1 MSASN
6 AVQLRNPSSIY
17 FGKIVS
23 RGDFVKSTSGAH
35 VIALIDKWAAQGM
48 EMLIANA
55 AWKTYYDNAGPID
68 LLFISLRGK
77 HAICGCLVP
86 SGDTS
91 SRRFPFITAT
101 LFEIDDAATFL
112 PFSLLALE
120 RHFGHQ
126 RALAHHAS
134 KTHDAADTLAK
145 LNDVPFDTE
154 SAQGNAQNAYD
165 AFLLNTSITGL
176 SESLRLDEGPLTL
189 RRMILAVGYLLQPV
203 LSNFATPPQKGLA
216 LPLPCAPTQ
225 LTLVKTLWLDLISV
239 FLCRSDFELSVFS
252 CTHFGKPKLIVTF
265 NGTTPF
271 AFLALFEEHAA
282 QEHLID
288 VSQSAWVEDYVHQD
302 PAAFKLSS
310 YMEHGNLTL
319 RQMVETFR
327 QSFFG

>member
-1 MSASN
+1 MSASH

-23 RGDFVKSTSGAH
+23 RGDFVKSASGAH

-48 EMLIANA
+48 EMLLANA
-55 AWKTYYDNAGPID
+55 AWKTYYDNAGAID
-68 LLFISLRGK
+68 FLFIALRRK
-77 HAICGCLVP
+77 HAICGCLIP
-86 SGDTS
+86 SGDAS

-101 LFEIDDAATFL
+101 LFETEDAAAFL
-112 PFSLLALE
+112 PFSALALE

-126 RALAHHAS
+126 RALAHHAA
-134 KTHDAADTLAK
+134 KTHDAADTLVK

-154 SAQGNAQNAYD
+154 SAQGGVQNAYG
-165 AFLLNTSITGL
+165 AFLLNTSITDL
-176 SESLRLDEGPLTL
+176 SDSLRLEEGQPAL
-189 RRMILAVGYLLQPV
+189 RRMILAVGYLLQPI
-203 LSNFATPPQKGLA
+203 LTNFATPPQKGLA
-216 LPLPCAPTQ
+216 LPLPYDPAQ
-225 LTLVKTLWLDLISV
+225 LALVKTLWLDLISV

-252 CTHFGKPKLIVTF
+252 CTHYGKPKLIVTF
-265 NGTTPF
+265 NGTTPS
-271 AFLALFEEHAA
+271 AFLALFEEHVA

-288 VSQSAWVEDYVHQD
+288 VCQSAWVEDYVHQD